1 LQAFVVY
8 FPPLVLLALVAI
20 YTLLVGTFIIMTK
33 PSARFGAAGP
43 VDTAAHQPG
52 RDA

>member
-1 LQAFVVY
+1 MVY

-33 PSARFGAAGP
+33 PSARFGAAG
-43 VDTAAHQPG
+43 
-52 RDA
+52 